1 MNSVQN
7 PAYQTG
13 MEARF
18 AMAERHSR
26 IVRILRV
33 AVPGA
38 VALSLAAIILVSVFN
53 PFRMLLPKL
62 PIDMSNLVVSGTK
75 ITMKSP
81 HLSGYSQDRR
91 PYEVWA
97 KTATQD
103 VTAPDHVELQTLR
116 GKVLMQDQSTVTLE
130 AVNGLMDTKQQLLE
144 LRKDIYLQTTQ
155 GYEAWLN
162 QAFVDMGKGTVT
174 SDEHVDVKWA
184 DGKISADKMKISGG
198 GEIVR
203 FDGNVVMNIDKM
215 PQAAE
220 CRHPSLPRRRRLR
233 KRGRS
238 PNPQMR
244 NDPMKSLYQHI
255 SNRRFVVRAAFA
267 AAMLLSGEAS
277 AQSTMSGVPN
287 AMQGFSQNRD
297 QPIQIEAASLEMR
310 DKKKEATFSG
320 NVKVVQGDTTMTSKT
335 LVVFYESK
343 DSNAAPAAAATGKAA
358 KSAAMQ
364 SATPGPWRV
373 VVDQAARGQGQR
385 GRDAKGPGGH
395 RRHGRVRHQDQPDH
409 HVGGVVLTQCKN
421 VLKGDRLLVDMTTG
435 VSRVESDSG
444 KVQGLFI
451 NCDGQAPGGSARD
464 GSEQTEVIQY
474 IHEAPAGARLKVGAQ
489 SSI

>member
-1 MNSVQN
+1 VNSVQN

-75 ITMKSP
+75 ITMESP

-215 PQAAE
+215 PQAADA
-220 CRHPSLPRRRRLR
+220 PS
-233 KRGRS
+233 
-238 PNPQMR
+238 
-244 NDPMKSLYQHI
+244 DP
-255 SNRRFVVRAAFA
+255 
-267 AAMLLSGEAS
+267 
-277 AQSTMSGVPN
+277 
-287 AMQGFSQNRD
+287 
-297 QPIQIEAASLEMR
+297 AAS
-310 DKKKEATFSG
+310 S
-320 NVKVVQGDTTMTSKT
+320 
-335 LVVFYESK
+335 
-343 DSNAAPAAAATGKAA
+343 KAA
-358 KSAAMQ
+358 K
-364 SATPGPWRV
+364 
-373 VVDQAARGQGQR
+373 ARPV
-385 GRDAKGPGGH
+385 AK
-395 RRHGRVRHQDQPDH
+395 
-409 HVGGVVLTQCKN
+409 
-421 VLKGDRLLVDMTTG
+421 
-435 VSRVESDSG
+435 
-444 KVQGLFI
+444 
-451 NCDGQAPGGSARD
+451 
-464 GSEQTEVIQY
+464 
-474 IHEAPAGARLKVGAQ
+474 
-489 SSI
+489 SSNAK